1 MMRLWLPAVL
11 LVSLLMACSSDSY
24 TTGDGRYSYMS
35 ADFAEGH
42 CATAGAIDWVLTDE
56 GATLQLAP
64 VLAAKWAAVP
74 DSTYRLLLYYD
85 YQEGAATVR
94 PRQAVQVPVMA
105 PLYTLRPDT
114 LRTDPLTLESAWV
127 STSGRYLNLR
137 LALKTGTQDGAMAR
151 QTIGVRCDTTA
162 TATGHRYTF
171 TLIHNQNGVPQYYT
185 ATAFASIPLTDNGPH
200 DEVLLRVNTYQ
211 GQIERQF

>member
-1 MMRLWLPAVL
+1 MMRRWLPAALSWL
-11 LVSLLMACSSDSY
+11 LLAACSSESY

-42 CATAGAIDWVLTDE
+42 CAAVGTIDRVVTDE
-56 GATLQLAP
+56 GTTLQLAP

-74 DSTYRLLLYYD
+74 DSTYRMLLYYD
-85 YQEGAATVR
+85 YQEGVVTVR
-94 PRQAVQVPVMA
+94 PRQAAQVPVLV

-151 QTIGVRCDTTA
+151 QTIAVRCDTIA
-162 TATGHRYTF
+162 TATGHSYTF
-171 TLIHNQNGVPQYYT
+171 TLIHSQNGVPQYYT
-185 ATAFASIPLTDNGPH
+185 ATAFASIPLAADAPRGGVT
-200 DEVLLRVNTYQ
+200 LRVNTYQ
-211 GQIERQF
+211 GQVERRF